1 MPSSPRT
8 DSPVIPTFPRR
19 LSAATPT
26 LAYIVEQPRQQKSV
40 LKCTTII
47 AAKASPSNPNY
58 TFFDSS
64 SASSSSPASSKILP
78 GLQQVPSCLS
88 LDNLG
93 YESDGENDWSE
104 GWDVAPNGGNK
115 GQKAKLPDLSVIRD
129 GDFAY
134 YPKAESR
141 WGEEDSDGSLKLAR
155 RRIEMRRSE
164 VEKSKGFKGFWKELL
179 KKFGLGGGR

>member
-19 LSAATPT
+19 PSAATPT
-26 LAYIVEQPRQQKSV
+26 LACITEQPRQQKPV

-47 AAKASPSNPNY
+47 AAKASPPNPNY

-64 SASSSSPASSKILP
+64 STRSSSLASSKVLP
-78 GLQQVPSCLS
+78 ALQQVPSCLS

-93 YESDGENDWSE
+93 YESAGENDWTE
-104 GWDVAPNGGNK
+104 GWDVASNGDNK

-134 YPKAESR
+134 YPKTESR

-155 RRIEMRRSE
+155 RRIERRRSE
-164 VEKSKGFKGFWKELL
+164 VEKIKGFKGFWKGLL